1 MALGSGANSSMLE
14 MRYIVS
20 FRYTV
25 SGNSLHTLFLP
36 LGAVHRLA
44 KGKGRLNS
52 GSLNSVLFPLCIPF
66 YLIDLE
72 KNVQKYNYLC
82 S

>member
-1 MALGSGANSSMLE
+1 MALGSGAKFSMLE

-25 SGNSLHTLFLP
+25 SGNSLHTLLP

-52 GSLNSVLFPLCIPF
+52 GSLNSVLFLLCIPF

-72 KNVQKYNYLC
+72 KKC
-82 S
+82 SKV